1 MTVPVLAVWTGQ
13 PAPAGCLTALERAQM
28 SALAG
33 SERRRQ
39 WLISRHALRVLLGLL
54 GLPRDTATC
63 AFPHPRLSLA
73 HTDSGAIA
81 AGSAGP
87 LSAGLG
93 VDLETDRP
101 VNSRTARFFLDE
113 EEQAWL
119 ARVPPADRAAEHVR
133 LWTVKEAV
141 FKADLANRDA
151 MLRDYTC
158 QPAGARAGWAR
169 RRGSGQLFAFTCAR
183 FQGAH
188 LSVAAARGPA
198 APSPVDRRISMP
210 ITFECV
216 AERISETLN
225 VPAAT
230 LTPETTLRDLA
241 ADSFLLVEMAVDLQE
256 EFDAIFTQA
265 ELREVANLGQLVDLL
280 RGPARPSRGEHD
292 G

>member
-1 MTVPVLAVWTGQ
+1 MSVTVLAVWTDQRG
-13 PAPAGCLTALERAQM
+13 PVGSLTALECAQM

-39 WLISRHALRVLLGLL
+39 WLMSRHALRVLLGLL
-54 GLPRDTATC
+54 GLPRDTA
-63 AFPHPRLSLA
+63 AYRFPHTRLSLTHA
-73 HTDSGAIA
+73 GRGAIA
-81 AGSAGP
+81 AGSVGAR
-87 LSAGLG
+87 SAGLG

-101 VNSRTARFFLDE
+101 VDPRTTRFFLDDA
-113 EEQAWL
+113 EQTWL
-119 ARVPPADRAAEHVR
+119 ARIPRADRAAEQLR

-141 FKADLANRDA
+141 FKADLTNQDA
-151 MLRDYTC
+151 TLRDYTT
-158 QPAGARAGWAR
+158 QPAGARAGRAR
-169 RRGSGQLFAFTCAR
+169 RRGTGKLFGFTCAR

-198 APSPVDRRISMP
+198 ALDPVDRRTTMP

-216 AERISETLN
+216 AERISQTLN
-225 VPAAT
+225 IPTAM

-256 EFDAIFTQA
+256 EFDVIFTQA
-265 ELREVANLGQLVDLL
+265 DLREVANLGQLVDLL
-280 RGPARPSRGEHD
+280 HGPKPASRGELD